1 MQTET
6 DFTYNGFFDEVFS
19 FSHCF
24 AKSCSEKVNKNHTQQ
39 NISSELSFL
48 TKLLDLDLEKK
59 GFKDSKSKIFS
70 GKVGKIFK
78 RFIGHLQATATSSTS
93 K

>member
-48 TKLLDLDLEKK
+48 TKLLDFDLEKK
-59 GFKDSKSKIFS
+59 GFRQ
-70 GKVGKIFK
+70 
-78 RFIGHLQATATSSTS
+78 RFFLVKLAKFLKGL
-93 K
+93 